1 MDFAYPDRVLLAGRI
16 PHCKVQ
22 PGHDKAMNRRRTP
35 RYSVNEPVRVR
46 SCDAPQSVAEGA
58 IRDVSDDGMGLALTG
73 HFPVGSTIEVE
84 GKTWVLHGVV
94 IFCSASPLRGLET
107 CSSIGIRIEH
117 VAWV

>member
-1 MDFAYPDRVLLAGRI
+1 
-16 PHCKVQ
+16 
-22 PGHDKAMNRRRTP
+22 
-35 RYSVNEPVRVR
+35 
-46 SCDAPQSVAEGA
+46 
-58 IRDVSDDGMGLALTG
+58 MGLALAG
-73 HFPVGSTIEVE
+73 HFPIGSTIEVE